1 MIRAFSFF
9 TQRFPKEVTL
19 RFTTRV
25 LLLASLAYF
34 STSAVFAS
42 GFIIP
47 EQGAKASSMAGAFTA
62 IADDPSAIFF
72 NVAGI
77 AQQRRLSGIAGA
89 TFITFDNSF
98 QGDPNDELTSGTT
111 GRYDAHLFV
120 VPNGYAIVPIGE
132 NLTFGIGSFAGFG
145 LRTDWKDPW
154 VGRFV
159 SQDVNLKTAS
169 VMPALAWQTGDG
181 RFAAGAG
188 LEYRR
193 ARVTLERNNGA
204 LSPFT
209 GRIHDVANIYLGGDW
224 GSSMG
229 WSAGLLFKP
238 NDRLRF
244 GLSYRAAMDIDI
256 DGEATFTQIPTGNA
270 QFDAIVRAELPPNQA
285 ISTTIP
291 FPAHTAVGIGWAGTA
306 WDLDFDITHTTWSR
320 FDELVVEFAETPKD
334 NLIRPQLWE
343 DTMSFRLGG
352 NRRVTDDW
360 DIRLG
365 ALFDENPQPT
375 AQVGPLLP
383 DADRVAVSFG
393 AGFHRGPWI
402 VDSGLMFLDFLERS
416 TDGQSA
422 EGFNGT
428 FRTHATLYFLNLG
441 VRF

>member
-1 MIRAFSFF
+1 M
-9 TQRFPKEVTL
+9 

-25 LLLASLAYF
+25 SLLVALALL
-34 STSAVFAS
+34 STSAAFPS
-42 GFIIP
+42 GFMIP

-62 IADDPSAIFF
+62 IADDPSAIFY

-98 QGDPNDELTSGTT
+98 QGDPNDELTSGAT
-111 GRYDAHLFV
+111 GRYDSHLFV

-132 NLTFGIGSFAGFG
+132 NLTFGVGSFAGFG

-169 VMPALAWQTGDG
+169 VMPALAWQTSDG
-181 RFAAGAG
+181 RLAVGAG
-188 LEYRR
+188 IEYRR

-209 GRIHDVANIYLGGDW
+209 GRIHDVANIYLSGEW

-229 WSAGLLFKP
+229 WSAGVLYKAT
-238 NDRLRF
+238 DRLRL
-244 GLSYRAAMDIDI
+244 GLSHRAAMDIDI
-256 DGEATFTQIPTGNA
+256 EGDATFTQIPTGNP
-270 QFDAIVRAELPPNQA
+270 QFDAIVGSQLPPNQA

-291 FPAHTAVGIGWAGTA
+291 FPAHTAVGIGWAGEA

-320 FDELVVEFAETPKD
+320 FETLVVEFAQTPQV
-334 NLIRPQLWE
+334 NLVRPQEWE
-343 DTMSFRLGG
+343 NTMSFRVGG
-352 NRRVTDDW
+352 NRRVTEAW

-365 ALFDENPQPT
+365 ALYDENPQPT
-375 AQVGPLLP
+375 ERVGPLLP
-383 DADRVAVSFG
+383 DADRMGVSFG
-393 AGFHRGPWI
+393 AGYHHGPWI
-402 VDSGLMFLDFLERS
+402 VDAGLLFLEFMERS

-428 FRTHATLYFLNLG
+428 YRTGANLYFLNLG

>member
-1 MIRAFSFF
+1 
-9 TQRFPKEVTL
+9 L

-25 LLLASLAYF
+25 SLLVALALL
-34 STSAVFAS
+34 STSAAFAS
-42 GFIIP
+42 GFMIP

-62 IADDPSAIFF
+62 IADDPSAIFY

-98 QGDPNDELTSGTT
+98 QGDPNDELTAGTT
-111 GRYDAHLFV
+111 GRYDSHLFV

-132 NLTFGIGSFAGFG
+132 NLTFGVGSYAGYG

-169 VMPALAWQTGDG
+169 VMPALAWQTSDG
-181 RFAAGAG
+181 RFAVGAG

-193 ARVTLERNNGA
+193 ARVSLERNNGA

-209 GRIHDVANIYLGGDW
+209 GRIHDVANIYLSGEW

-229 WSAGLLFKP
+229 WGAGLLFKA

-244 GLSYRAAMDIDI
+244 GLSHRAAMDIDI
-256 DGEATFTQIPTGNA
+256 EGDATFTQIPTGNP
-270 QFDAIVRAELPPNQA
+270 QFDAIVGSQLPPNQS

-291 FPAHTAVGIGWAGTA
+291 FPAHTAVGVGWVGDA

-320 FDELVVEFAETPKD
+320 FETLVVEFAQTPAV
-334 NLIRPQLWE
+334 NLVRPQNWE
-343 DTMSFRLGG
+343 DTMSFRVGG
-352 NRRVTDDW
+352 NRRVTDAW

-365 ALFDENPQPT
+365 ALYDENPQPT
-375 AQVGPLLP
+375 DRVGPLLP
-383 DADRVAVSFG
+383 DADRMGVSFG
-393 AGFHRGPWI
+393 AGYHHGPWI
-402 VDSGLMFLDFLERS
+402 VDAGLLFLEFMERS
-416 TDGQSA
+416 TDGRSE

-428 FRTHATLYFLNLG
+428 YRTGANLYFLNLG